1 MRQSVFAVYSSARFT
16 EELAEQWNRHEQGGI
31 FMAKTRQTPHFCVQ
45 SDYLNKK
52 EKHKS
57 SCDARK
63 TLKVLEFIL
72 FNFFLFYNLSR
83 PAPTRKSKD

>member
-1 MRQSVFAVYSSARFT
+1 MRQSVFAMYSSARFT
-16 EELAEQWNRHEQGGI
+16 EELEEQWNRHEQGGI
-31 FMAKTRQTPHFCVQ
+31 FMAKTRQTPHFCAQ
-45 SDYLNKK
+45 SDHLDKK

-72 FNFFLFYNLSR
+72 FNLLFVLQ
-83 PAPTRKSKD
+83 PVKTCPDAIV